1 LIKSYWNVL
10 AEREQVMNLYEYAAK
25 EIFSEHSI
33 PVPRGNLASNA
44 DQSEEITKKLG
55 EVVIKAHVLA
65 GGRGKAGG
73 IARASN
79 PQEASQIAQRMLS
92 MSIKGLPVNKLLV
105 EEYKKPEKELYLGI
119 TIDRAARCPIIM
131 VSPEGGIDIEEIARK
146 FPQRI
151 VRMRINPLTGIHDY
165 QARTLAYSLD
175 KGRASGIADV
185 IKKLYCVFIAHDCTL
200 AEINPLAITSEGI
213 FALDAKMVIDDSAL
227 FRQNFWE
234 EETGSLEE
242 SAKKSGMSY
251 VGLDGNIGCIVN
263 GAGLAMATL
272 DMIIFL
278 GGKPANFMD
287 VRAGASAEQVKT
299 ALRIVS
305 SNRNVKALLINIF
318 GGLTKCDEVARG
330 IIDAISEI
338 KVPLVVRLAG
348 TNEEEGRRMLGKYGI
363 ILASSTEEAA
373 KAVVES
379 GHSDR

>member
-1 LIKSYWNVL
+1 
-10 AEREQVMNLYEYAAK
+10 MNLYEYAAK
-25 EIFSEHSI
+25 EIFSGYSI
-33 PVPRGNLASNA
+33 PVPRGNLAANA
-44 DQSEEITKKLG
+44 DEVEEITKKLG
-55 EVVIKAHVLA
+55 TVVIKAQVLA

-79 PQEASQIAQRMLS
+79 PQEAKQIAQRMLS
-92 MSIKGLPVNKLLV
+92 MAIKGLPVKKLLV

-131 VSPEGGIDIEEIARK
+131 VSSEGGMDIEETARSS
-146 FPQRI
+146 PQKI
-151 VRMRINPLTGIHDY
+151 VRMHINPLTGIHDY

-175 KGRASGIADV
+175 KGRASIIADV
-185 IKKLYCVFIAHDCTL
+185 IKKLYRVFAAHDCTL

-227 FRQNFWE
+227 FRQNFRE
-234 EETGSLEE
+234 EETGSPEE

-263 GAGLAMATL
+263 GAGLAMAAL
-272 DMIIFL
+272 DMIKFF

-348 TNEEEGRRMLGKYGI
+348 TNEEEGRRMLGKYGV